1 MHYFIFFSFLNSLAL
16 VHYPLPMSTNGE
28 NQCDAMLARVRGLHR
43 PYPKASSS
51 MLASNSR
58 QQDTVQEMRDP
69 PPLLGSF
76 DPTDIPYLDAWRC
89 VE

>member
-1 MHYFIFFSFLNSLAL
+1 
-16 VHYPLPMSTNGE
+16 MSTNDE
-28 NQCDAMLARVRGLHR
+28 NQCDVIFPRVRGLQR
-43 PYPKASSS
+43 TYPR

-58 QQDTVQEMRDP
+58 QQDTVQEMRDS